1 MPKDMFGDVVDP
13 SIKVGSQKWYTV
25 PLSILAHVVLGLI
38 DSALMGVAL
47 SAYAELFPTR
57 VRYTGIA
64 LGFNVGAALAGGTAP
79 YVCTWLV
86 ETSGS
91 PLSPAWFLIGTAVV
105 TLVTAIRMAE
115 TRGVSLRTVV

>member
-1 MPKDMFGDVVDP
+1 
-13 SIKVGSQKWYTV
+13 
-25 PLSILAHVVLGLI
+25 
-38 DSALMGVAL
+38 
-47 SAYAELFPTR
+47 
-57 VRYTGIA
+57 
-64 LGFNVGAALAGGTAP
+64 
-79 YVCTWLV
+79 V